1 MITIG
6 VHILLVLTYRFI
18 PVSNHDLVP
27 TSATMA
33 AYISLLVVVLVV
45 VVVTTSMMVV
55 VVATSMMV
63 VVVVV
68 VIVIIYAKTIV
79 FIAN

>member
-18 PVSNHDLVP
+18 PVSNQDLVP
-27 TSATMA
+27 TSATVA
-33 AYISLLVVVLVV
+33 AYISLLVVL
-45 VVVTTSMMVV
+45 
-55 VVATSMMV
+55 
-63 VVVVV
+63 V